1 MRRFI
6 PWVPLAA
13 LAGAIF
19 FVVVQKATGFPAHI
33 AEFMGGQIVRQ
44 GGYDPS
50 LAGVIGWGVHLAVA
64 LSYTV
69 LFTLLVNIPIIPA
82 AGSARRGVGL
92 VLVVL
97 MGWVSTLLT
106 APAIAVTIS
115 LLAGQGWPA
124 TLPGLN
130 TAFGVPFW
138 NHVGFF
144 TIVWLL
150 VEVVPALRA
159 AAAPTS

>member
-19 FVVVQKATGFPAHI
+19 FVVVQKATGSPLHI
-33 AEFMGGQIVRQ
+33 AEYMGSQIARQ
-44 GGYDPS
+44 GGYGES

-64 LSYTV
+64 LSYAT
-69 LFTLLVNIPIIPA
+69 LFTLLLSTPIAPKTGA
-82 AGSARRGVGL
+82 ARRVVGL
-92 VLVVL
+92 VLVAL
-97 MGWVSTLLT
+97 LGWVSTLLT
-106 APAIAVTIS
+106 APAIAATIS
-115 LLAGQGWPA
+115 VLAGQGWPA

-130 TAFGVPFW
+130 TSFGVPFW

-144 TIVWLL
+144 AIVWVLTDVL
-150 VEVVPALRA
+150 PALRPA
-159 AAAPTS
+159 D